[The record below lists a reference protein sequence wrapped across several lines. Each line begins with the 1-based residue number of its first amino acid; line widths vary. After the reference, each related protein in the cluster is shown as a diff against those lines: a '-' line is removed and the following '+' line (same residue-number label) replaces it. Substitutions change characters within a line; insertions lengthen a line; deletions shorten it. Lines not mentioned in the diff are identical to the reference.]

1 MSIKER
7 KDDHIE
13 ICLDRNV
20 SSDHNYWDDIFLV
33 HRAVPRVDL
42 EDIDLT
48 LDLLGRRIQAPLII
62 SAMTGGT
69 RKAMEFNRLLARGA
83 EEYGLGMGVGSQR
96 GGLKDGGYIPSYEVV
111 KEFEIPLVLG
121 NIGAPQLSTTMG
133 ENRYGP
139 EEIKQ
144 ARDMIDA
151 HAICIHLNYL
161 QEVVQPE
168 GETHVSGVLER
179 IERIAK
185 EVPLIAKET
194 GAGISR
200 EDALA
205 LKGCGI
211 KGFDVGGLSGT
222 TFAGVESF
230 RGGPR
235 EARIGKTFWNWGI
248 PTPVSVRV
256 VDVGLPIIATGG
268 LRNGIDV
275 VRALSLGASSGGMAL
290 HLLKAASRGYE
301 ALSSELEIIL
311 DEIRASLF
319 LSGALSATDRGSM
332 KGIMMGKTREIFEG
346 LYG

>member
-1 MSIKER
+1 MTIKER
-7 KDDHIE
+7 KDGHID
-13 ICLDRNV
+13 ICLERNV
-20 SSDHNYWDDIFLV
+20 TSDHNSWDDIFLV

-83 EEYGLGMGVGSQR
+83 EEFGLGMGVGSQR
-96 GGLKDGGYIPSYEVV
+96 SGLNDGGYLPSYEVV
-111 KEFEIPLVLG
+111 KEFEVPLVLG
-121 NIGAPQLSTTMG
+121 NIGAPQLSSAQG
-133 ENRYGP
+133 DKRYGP
-139 EEIKQ
+139 KELEQ

-168 GETHVSGVLER
+168 GETYVSGVLENIKR
-179 IERIAK
+179 MAK
-185 EVPLIAKET
+185 EFPLIAKET

-205 LKGCGI
+205 LKGCGV

-230 RGGPR
+230 RGGPKETR
-235 EARIGKTFWNWGI
+235 MGKTFWNWGI
-248 PTPVSVRV
+248 PTPVSIRV

-268 LRNGIDV
+268 LRNGMDV
-275 VRALSLGASSGGMAL
+275 VRALSMGASAGGMAL
-290 HLLKAASRGYE
+290 QLLKAASRGYE
-301 ALSSELEIIL
+301 ALSSELDIIL
-311 DEIRASLF
+311 DEIKATLF
-319 LSGALSATDRGSM
+319 LSGALSVSDQGSL
-332 KGIMMGKTREIFEG
+332 KGIMMGRTGEIFEG
-346 LYG
+346 LYR